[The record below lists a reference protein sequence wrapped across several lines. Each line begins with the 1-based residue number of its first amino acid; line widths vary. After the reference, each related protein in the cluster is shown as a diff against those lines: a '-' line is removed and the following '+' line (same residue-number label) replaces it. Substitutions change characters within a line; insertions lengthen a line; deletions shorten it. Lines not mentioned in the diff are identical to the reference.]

1 MHRGIALLCSVFVV
15 AVGGCSSMSSTYV
28 GSAKPGDRFEG
39 MPIVINRPKF
49 LKVTFK
55 TVTVAPFATRTIESG
70 ANSTEKRMEQLGEPM
85 DVSEVQTEVL
95 AVGEVYTLDLK
106 RPAAGTTDY
115 SIEFEPN
122 AQYPKK
128 IGAKID
134 DQTIEKVGSTIGE
147 VLKKVGETF
156 KLASSGDEGAQPK
169 VTLVRLKERI
179 DRIEL
184 RSLDEPQK
192 RYVVFPSEP
201 GARDDAGPEHAK

>member
-1 MHRGIALLCSVFVV
+1 MHRGVTLLYSMSVV
-15 AVGGCSSMSSTYV
+15 AIGGCSSLSSTYV
-28 GSAKPGDRFEG
+28 GSARPGDRFEG
-39 MPIVINRPKF
+39 MPVVINRPKY

-55 TVTVAPFATRTIESG
+55 TVTVAPFATRTVESG
-70 ANSTEKRMEQLGEPM
+70 ANNTEKLTVRVGEPLK
-85 DVSEVQTEVL
+85 VSEVQTEVL

-115 SIEFEPN
+115 SVEFEPN
-122 AQYPKK
+122 AQFPKK

-134 DQTIEKVGSTIGE
+134 DQTVEKLGSTFGE

-169 VTLVRLKERI
+169 VMMVRLSEQI

-184 RSLDEPQK
+184 RSLDEPSK
-192 RYVVFPSEP
+192 VYVVFPSEP
-201 GARDDAGPEHAK
+201 GAPHDVGLEHAK